1 MQMSEV
7 GHDFVL
13 VQHNNN
19 AGAARR
25 VAIKHYAWLHALDMG
40 GGLMLDARLRAYACA
55 AARAPHTVYSSGATK
70 LIGLVGGPSARQ
82 VESDSEELSSKDG
95 R

>member
-1 MQMSEV
+1 MVAGCVSALASTPGAGV
-7 GHDFVL
+7 GSIAR
-13 VQHNNN
+13 N
-19 AGAARR
+19 AG
-25 VAIKHYAWLHALDMG
+25 VTLQ
-40 GGLMLDARLRAYACA
+40 
-55 AARAPHTVYSSGATK
+55 VYSSGATK

>member
-1 MQMSEV
+1 V
-7 GHDFVL
+7 GY
-13 VQHNNN
+13 
-19 AGAARR
+19 GATVVHFCRWVGPPER
-25 VAIKHYAWLHALDMG
+25 
-40 GGLMLDARLRAYACA
+40 
-55 AARAPHTVYSSGATK
+55 VYSSGATK

>member
-1 MQMSEV
+1 MACPATIDKIYQRDGAWEYDISFTEPSDGERGRDV
-7 GHDFVL
+7 VPEDELRVDP
-13 VQHNNN
+13 
-19 AGAARR
+19 AARG
-25 VAIKHYAWLHALDMG
+25 HAD
-40 GGLMLDARLRAYACA
+40 RQTCV
-55 AARAPHTVYSSGATK
+55 VYSSGATK